1 MRNNFVRLTTV
12 LLGIAATTLSHAQ
25 DWQPPAKDARCPSKW
40 GAADERG
47 ALNHQKPETVLRATK
62 LIRSGE
68 SIELGRVLGPDMAFF
83 GTRRFSV
90 TMKRTTAPMG
100 ANLRRSN
107 EETVDTEI
115 GQVGTQFDAF
125 PHQTIANDLYNCVPM
140 EENATRTGFNKL
152 GVDKVGAI
160 FTRGVMIDV
169 AALKGVDMLD
179 IKYEITAQDVQ
190 DALAKQGLKI
200 EAGDAVLIH
209 TGWGKLWGTDNPK
222 YVSGAPG
229 IGIGAANWLAKQDV
243 MLLGS
248 DNWGVEIAPN
258 PDSKISMPVHQ
269 IALVVNGIHLLE
281 NVKLDELAAKKIYEF
296 AFIMQ
301 PLKIKGGTGSTVAPI
316 AVR

>member
-1 MRNNFVRLTTV
+1 M
-12 LLGIAATTLSHAQ
+12 TTLGSAAMLASSLAVAQ
-25 DWQPPAKDARCPSKW
+25 SWEPPAKQARCPSKW

-47 ALNHQKPETVLRATK
+47 AVNHQKPETVLRATK

-68 SIELGRVLGPDMAFF
+68 AIELGRVLAGDMPFF
-83 GTRRFSV
+83 GTRRFSI
-90 TMKRTTAPMG
+90 TMKRTTPPMG
-100 ANLRRSN
+100 ANKRHSN
-107 EETVDTEI
+107 EETIDTELA
-115 GQVGTQFDAF
+115 QVGTQFDAF
-125 PHQTIANDLYNCVPM
+125 PHQTIGNELYNCVPM
-140 EENATRTGFNKL
+140 DENATRTGFNKM

-169 AALKGVDMLD
+169 AALKGVDILD
-179 IKYEITAQDVQ
+179 IKYEITAQDLQ
-190 DALAKQGLKI
+190 DALTKQGLKI
-200 EAGDAVLIH
+200 EPGDAVLIH
-209 TGWGKLWGTDNPK
+209 TGWGKLWGVDNPK

-229 IGIGAANWLAKQDV
+229 IGIGAAEWLAKQDV

-248 DNWGVEIAPN
+248 DNWGVEVAPN

-269 IALVVNGIHLLE
+269 ITLVVNGIHLLE
-281 NVKLDELAAKKIYEF
+281 NLKLDELAAKKTYEF